1 MKIIATDFDGTLS
14 YNGKIS
20 DEDKAAIKR
29 FRDAGNKFGVVTGR
43 DLEMSF
49 WVRNSFPDCDFIISC
64 TGAVIC
70 DGDGNIIYSKKQV
83 ADERLW
89 DVIDFA
95 LSHGA
100 GSFCIS
106 DGLTRHYI
114 DVRGKIKPD
123 LSKITEFNH
132 CATWFYKGE
141 NAGELADYI
150 KEKYNGKFSGY
161 RNGGAVDMPPA
172 GVSKSTGILA
182 YAAMFDDPKIYAVG
196 DNYNDLGTIRDFES
210 FAVSNAID
218 EVKEAADHQC
228 NRIADMIDF
237 IMEENEK

>member
-29 FRDAGNKFGVVTGR
+29 FRDAGNRFGVVTGR
-43 DLEMSF
+43 DLETSF

-64 TGAVIC
+64 TGAMIC
-70 DGDGNIIYSKKQV
+70 DIDGKIIYEKKQI
-83 ADERLW
+83 ADHKLR
-89 DVIDFA
+89 DVVEFA
-95 LSHGA
+95 VSHGA
-100 GSFCIS
+100 GSFSIS
-106 DGLTRHYI
+106 DGLTRYYV
-114 DVRGKIKPD
+114 DVRGNIPTDFSKIK
-123 LSKITEFNH
+123 EYNQ
-132 CATWFYKGE
+132 CCTWFYNGD
-141 NAGELADYI
+141 NAQALVDYI
-150 KEKYNGKFSGY
+150 NEKYPDAFSGY

-182 YAAMFDDPKIYAVG
+182 YAAMFDDPKIYTVG
-196 DNYNDLGTIRDFES
+196 DNYNDLGMIRDFES

-237 IMEENEK
+237 IMEEDKK

>member
-49 WVRNSFPDCDFIISC
+49 WVKSSFPDVDFIISC

-70 DGDGNIIYSKKQV
+70 DNEGKIIYERKQS
-83 ADERLW
+83 ADDILK

-95 LSHGA
+95 IKNGA
-100 GSFCIS
+100 GSFVIS
-106 DGLTRHYI
+106 DRLTRHYI
-114 DVRGKIKPD
+114 DVKGKIPCD
-123 LSKITEFNH
+123 FSKINEFNH
-132 CATWFYKGE
+132 CATWFYKSE
-141 NAGELADYI
+141 NAQLLADYI
-150 KEKYNGKFSGY
+150 KGKYDGRFSGY

-182 YAAMFDDPKIYAVG
+182 YAAMLDDPHIYAVG
-196 DNYNDLGTIRDFES
+196 DNFNDLGMIEDFES
-210 FAVSNAID
+210 FAVSNAIP
-218 EVKEAADHQC
+218 EVKAAADHQC
-228 NRIADMIDF
+228 DRIADMIDF
-237 IMEENEK
+237 IMEEK